1 METVEQ
7 LASKVLGSRTGEYKN
22 YAPEVLAPVPRN
34 LSLEHI
40 GVKMEEL
47 EGNGF
52 DLWYSYE
59 FNCLTNQGLPISAVL
74 KFIIPHESK
83 NIIESKSFKLY
94 CNSFAGEKMG
104 ETKEDALKKVVEIMT
119 KDLSKAA
126 EGRVQVS
133 IVDKNSRVAVFNNY
147 VDLMTLVD
155 PKMEVTEYNENPKL
169 LEIDGAQN
177 TKQEYWFKFDALR
190 SACRITHQPDTGT
203 AYIHYK
209 SQKHINEESLVRY
222 LSSLRFEYHFH
233 EEILITIFKRLSDI
247 LDVDDLIECCAL
259 YQRRGSL
266 DIGPYHSKN
275 VNNFQDRNSLQE
287 PCVFAYDPENIM
299 R

>member
-7 LASKVLGSRTGEYKN
+7 LASKVLGSRTGEYKK

-40 GVKMEEL
+40 GVKMENL
-47 EGNGF
+47 EGGGF

-74 KFIIPHESK
+74 KFIIPHTSK

-104 ETKEDALKKVVEIMT
+104 ATKEEALNKVISIMKT
-119 KDLSKAA
+119 DLSKAA
-126 EGRVQVS
+126 EGEVQVS
-133 IVDKNSRVAVFNNY
+133 IVDKTLREKVFENY
-147 VDLMTLVD
+147 VDLMTKAD
-155 PKMEVTEYNENPKL
+155 PKMGVTEYNENPGL

-247 LDVDDLIECCAL
+247 LDADDLIECCAL

-275 VNNFQDRNSLQE
+275 VNTFKDRNSLQE
-287 PCVFAYDPENIM
+287 PCVFAYDSENIM

>member
-7 LASKVLGSRTGEYKN
+7 LASKVLGTRTGEYKH

-47 EGNGF
+47 EGDGF

-59 FNCLTNQGLPISAVL
+59 FNCLTYQGLPISAVL

-104 ETKEDALKKVVEIMT
+104 ETKEDALNKVITIME

-155 PKMEVTEYNENPKL
+155 PKMEVTEYNENPNL
-169 LEIDGAQN
+169 LSIDW
-177 TKQEYWFKFDALR
+177 TDDIEHEYFLKFDALR
-190 SACRITHQPDTGT
+190 SACRITHQPDTGS

-209 SQKHINEESLVRY
+209 STKHINEESLVRY

-233 EEILITIFKRLSDI
+233 EEILITIFKRLSD
-247 LDVDDLIECCAL
+247 LLNSEDVLECCAL

-266 DIGPYHSKN
+266 DIGPWHAKNLNTLTDGYHLSK
-275 VNNFQDRNSLQE
+275 DKI
-287 PCVFAYDPENIM
+287 FAYDPNSIM

>member
-7 LASKVLGSRTGEYKN
+7 LASKVLGIRTGEYKT
-22 YAPEVLAPVPRN
+22 YSPEVLAPVPRN

-40 GVKMEEL
+40 GVKMENL
-47 EGNGF
+47 EGTGF
-52 DLWYSYE
+52 DLWYGYE
-59 FNCLTNQGLPISAVL
+59 FNCLTNHGLPVSAVL
-74 KFIIPHESK
+74 KFVFPHTSK
-83 NIIESKSFKLY
+83 NLVESKSLKLY

-104 ETKEDALKKVVEIMT
+104 NT
-119 KDLSKAA
+119 KDEALMKAIQIIKNDVSKAA
-126 EGRVQVS
+126 EGDVEVS
-133 IVDKNSRVAVFNNY
+133 IVQKFYRKTIFSQYKDILNY
-147 VDLMTLVD
+147 VD
-155 PKMEVTEYNENPKL
+155 PEMEVTEYNENPNL
-169 LEIDGAQN
+169 LKTEKTDSV
-177 TKQEYWFKFDALR
+177 QEHWYKFDALR
-190 SACRITHQPDTGT
+190 SACRITKQPDTGC

-209 SQKHINEESLVRY
+209 SNIHIDEESLVRY

-247 LDVDDLIECCAL
+247 LNKDDLLECCAL

-275 VNNFQDRNSLQE
+275 IVNDYDMKNLKEPSL
-287 PCVFAYDPENIM
+287 FAYDADNIM

>member
-1 METVEQ
+1 MESVEQ
-7 LASKVLGSRTGEYKN
+7 LASKVLGTRTGEYKK

-47 EGNGF
+47 EGTGF

-74 KFIIPHESK
+74 KFIVPHTSK

-104 ETKEDALKKVVEIMT
+104 ETKDEALKKVISIMKT
-119 KDLSKAA
+119 DLSKAA
-126 EGRVQVS
+126 EGDVEVS
-133 IVDKNSRVAVFNNY
+133 IVDKYSREKVFENY

-155 PKMEVTEYNENPKL
+155 PRMEVTEYNENPKL
-169 LEIDGAQN
+169 LEVEDGSEE
-177 TKQEYWFKFDALR
+177 KEYWLKFDALR
-190 SACRITHQPDTGT
+190 SACRITKQPDTGC

-209 SQKHINEESLVRY
+209 STKHINEESLTRY

-233 EEILITIFKRLSDI
+233 EEILITIFERLQKILNDSD
-247 LDVDDLIECCAL
+247 LLECCAL

-266 DIGPYHSKN
+266 DIGPYHAKN
-275 VNNFQDRNSLQE
+275 MNDSSDRISLQK
-287 PCVFAYDPENIM
+287 PVVFAYDPNNIM

>member
-7 LASKVLGSRTGEYKN
+7 LASKVLGSRTGEYKK

-47 EGNGF
+47 EGDGF

-104 ETKEDALKKVVEIMT
+104 ETKEDALNKVITIME

-133 IVDKNSRVAVFNNY
+133 IVDKQCRKTVFENY
-147 VDLMTLVD
+147 VDLMDLVN

-169 LEIDGAQN
+169 LEIDRVD
-177 TKQEYWFKFDALR
+177 EVEHDYFLKFDALR
-190 SACRITHQPDTGT
+190 SACRITKQPDTGC
-203 AYIHYK
+203 AYIHYMSK
-209 SQKHINEESLVRY
+209 KHVNEESLVRY

-233 EEILITIFKRLSDI
+233 EEILITIFKRLSD
-247 LDVDDLIECCAL
+247 LLNPEDVLECCAL

-266 DIGPYHSKN
+266 DIGPWHAKNLNTLTDGYYLSK
-275 VNNFQDRNSLQE
+275 DKI
-287 PCVFAYDPENIM
+287 FAYDPNNIM

>member
-1 METVEQ
+1 MNNVEQ
-7 LASKVLGSRTGEYKN
+7 IASRVLGERTGEYKN
-22 YAPEVLAPVPRN
+22 YSPEVLTPVSRN

-40 GVKMEEL
+40 SIKMEEL
-47 EGNGF
+47 SGEGF

-59 FNCLTNQGLPISAVL
+59 FNCLTSQGLPISAVL
-74 KFIIPHESK
+74 KFIIPHTSK

-104 ETKEDALKKVVEIMT
+104 VTKEEALENVISIMK
-119 KDLSKAA
+119 KDLSLSA
-126 EGRVQVS
+126 EGNVQVS
-133 IVDKNSRVAVFNNY
+133 IVDKNKRNKVFENY
-147 VDLMTLVD
+147 QDLMNFVN
-155 PKMEVTEYNENPKL
+155 PRMEVFEYKENPNL
-169 LEIDGAQN
+169 LIIDSETEVEN
-177 TKQEYWFKFDALR
+177 EYWLKFDALR
-190 SACRITHQPDTGT
+190 SACRITHQPDTGC

-209 SQKHINEESLVRY
+209 SRKHIDEESLVRY

-233 EEILITIFKRLSDI
+233 EEILITIYKRLEDI
-247 LDVDDLIECCAL
+247 LNKDDLLECCAL

-275 VNNFQDRNSLQE
+275 IVNDCDKNNLLEKMAFS
-287 PCVFAYDPENIM
+287 FDPENIM

>member
-1 METVEQ
+1 MESVEQ
-7 LASKVLGSRTGEYKN
+7 LASKVLGTRTGEYKK

-47 EGNGF
+47 EGTGF

-74 KFIIPHESK
+74 KFIVPHTSK

-104 ETKEDALKKVVEIMT
+104 ETKDEALKKVISIMKT
-119 KDLSKAA
+119 DLSKAA
-126 EGRVQVS
+126 EGDVEVS
-133 IVDKNSRVAVFNNY
+133 IVDKYSREKVFENY

-155 PKMEVTEYNENPKL
+155 PRMEVTEYNENPKL
-169 LEIDGAQN
+169 LEVEDGSEE
-177 TKQEYWFKFDALR
+177 KEYWLKFDALR
-190 SACRITHQPDTGT
+190 SACRITHQPDTGS

-209 SQKHINEESLVRY
+209 SKKHLNEESLVRY

-233 EEILITIFKRLSDI
+233 EEILITIFERLQKI
-247 LDVDDLIECCAL
+247 LDDGDLLECCAL

-266 DIGPYHSKN
+266 DIGPYHAKN
-275 VNNFQDRNSLQE
+275 IDNSQDRIKLSSSA
-287 PCVFAYDPENIM
+287 VFAYDPNNIM

>member
-7 LASKVLGSRTGEYKN
+7 LASKVLGSRTGEYKK

-47 EGNGF
+47 EGEGF

-59 FNCLTNQGLPISAVL
+59 FNCLTNHGLPISAVL
-74 KFIIPHESK
+74 KFIIPHTSK

-104 ETKEDALKKVVEIMT
+104 NTKEEALEKVIEIMK

-126 EGRVQVS
+126 DGDVKISV
-133 IVDKNSRVAVFNNY
+133 VDPSFRKTVFGNY
-147 VDLMTLVD
+147 VDLMIVVN
-155 PKMEVTEYNENPKL
+155 PEMEVTEYNENPKL
-169 LEIDGAQN
+169 LKVER
-177 TKQEYWFKFDALR
+177 TSEVKEYFFKFDALR
-190 SACRITHQPDTGT
+190 SACRITHQPDTGS

-209 SQKHINEESLVRY
+209 SKKHIDEESLVRY

-233 EEILITIFKRLSDI
+233 EEILITIFKRLADL
-247 LDVDDLIECCAL
+247 LDSNDLLECCAL

-266 DIGPYHSKN
+266 DIGPYHAKN
-275 VNNFQDRNSLQE
+275 VTDKIDCENLQRA
-287 PCVFAYDPENIM
+287 CAFTYDENNIM